1 MGGTPHQIRFAAI
14 SLIRWLCPAEAYADR
29 SRADKR
35 YDLDQ
40 ASNAEAAGIMALRP
54 LRPFAKLRG

>member
-1 MGGTPHQIRFAAI
+1 VGSPHQIRFAAI
-14 SLIRWLCPAEAYADR
+14 SPARRHCPAEAYADR

-40 ASNAEAAGIMALRP
+40 ASNAEAAGIMALRA
-54 LRPFAKLRG
+54 LRAFAKLRG